1 MISEL
6 ERKILISLTGN
17 ARKSFRSV
25 AKEVG
30 TSTTAVYN
38 NVKKMEKSGLLKGYI
53 PDVDEVM
60 LGFDLVAIMSLRITH
75 GKLKSVYKAL
85 KDLPPVKLIFDI
97 TGDWDAILICYF
109 KERKELDSFLKTELT
124 VPHIERIVTDVVLNV
139 IKDEKRPLLD

>member
-1 MISEL
+1 MISDL
-6 ERKILISLTGN
+6 EKKILISLTEN

-38 NVKKMEKSGLLKGYI
+38 NVKKMEQSGLLKGYI

-60 LGFDLVAIMSLRITH
+60 LGFDLVAIIALRISQ
-75 GKLKSVYKAL
+75 GKLKHVYKAI

-97 TGDWDAILICYF
+97 TGEWDTILICYF
-109 KERKELDSFLKTELT
+109 KERKELDSFLKNKLSL
-124 VPHIERIVTDVVLNV
+124 PHIERVVTHVVLNV

>member
-1 MISEL
+1 
-6 ERKILISLTGN
+6 
-17 ARKSFRSV
+17 V

>member
-1 MISEL
+1 MISDL
-6 ERKILISLTGN
+6 EKKILISLTEN

-38 NVKKMEKSGLLKGYI
+38 NVKKMEQSGLLKGYI

-60 LGFDLVAIMSLRITH
+60 LGFDLVAIIALRISQ
-75 GKLKSVYKAL
+75 GKLKTVYKAV

-97 TGDWDAILICYF
+97 TGEWDSILICYF
-109 KERKELDSFLKTELT
+109 KEREELDSFLKNQLSL
-124 VPHIERIVTDVVLNV
+124 PHLERVVTHVVLNV

>member
-6 ERKILISLTGN
+6 ERKILISLTEN

-53 PDVDEVM
+53 PDVDEIM
-60 LGFDLVAIMSLRITH
+60 LGFDLVAIMTLRITH

-109 KERKELDSFLKTELT
+109 KERKELDNFLKTKLT

>member
-6 ERKILISLTGN
+6 ERKILISLSEN

-109 KERKELDSFLKTELT
+109 KERKELDRFLKTELT

>member
-1 MISEL
+1 
-6 ERKILISLTGN
+6 
-17 ARKSFRSV
+17 
-25 AKEVG
+25 
-30 TSTTAVYN
+30 
-38 NVKKMEKSGLLKGYI
+38 MEKSGLLKGYI
-53 PDVDEVM
+53 PDVDEIM
-60 LGFDLVAIMSLRITH
+60 LGFDLVAIMTLRITH

-109 KERKELDSFLKTELT
+109 KERKELDNFLKTKLT

>member
-1 MISEL
+1 MISDL
-6 ERKILISLTGN
+6 EKKILISLTEN

-25 AKEVG
+25 SKEVG

-60 LGFDLVAIMSLRITH
+60 LGFDLVAIIALRISQ
-75 GKLKSVYKAL
+75 GKLKTVYKAV

-97 TGDWDAILICYF
+97 TGEWDSILICYF
-109 KERKELDSFLKTELT
+109 KEREELDDFLKNQLSL
-124 VPHIERIVTDVVLNV
+124 PHLERVVTHVVLNV

>member
-6 ERKILISLTGN
+6 ERKILISLTEN

-109 KERKELDSFLKTELT
+109 KERKELDNFLKEELT

>member
-6 ERKILISLTGN
+6 ERKILISLTEN

-60 LGFDLVAIMSLRITH
+60 LGFDLVAIIALRIAH
-75 GKLKSVYKAL
+75 GKLNSVYKAL
-85 KDLPPVKLIFDI
+85 KDLPAVKLIFDI
-97 TGDWDAILICYF
+97 TGEWEAILICYF
-109 KERKELDSFLKTELT
+109 KERKELDNFLKTKLM
-124 VPHIERIVTDVVLNV
+124 VPHIERVVTHVVLNV

>member
-6 ERKILISLTGN
+6 ERKILISLTEN

-75 GKLKSVYKAL
+75 GKLISVYEAL

>member
-6 ERKILISLTGN
+6 ERKILISLNEN

-75 GKLKSVYKAL
+75 GKLKSVYKVL

-109 KERKELDSFLKTELT
+109 KERKELDNFLKNELT

>member
-1 MISEL
+1 MISDL
-6 ERKILISLTGN
+6 EKKILISLTEN

-25 AKEVG
+25 AKEVS

-60 LGFDLVAIMSLRITH
+60 LGFDLVAIIALRISQ
-75 GKLKSVYKAL
+75 GKTKHVYEDIKG
-85 KDLPPVKLIFDI
+85 LPPVKLIFDI
-97 TGDWDAILICYF
+97 TGEWDAILICYF
-109 KERKELDSFLKTELT
+109 KKRNELDSFLKNKLSL
-124 VPHIERIVTDVVLNV
+124 PDIERVVTHVVLNV

>member
-6 ERKILISLTGN
+6 ERKILKSLTEN

>member
-6 ERKILISLTGN
+6 ERKILISLTEN

-75 GKLKSVYKAL
+75 GKLKNVYKAL

>member
-1 MISEL
+1 MISDL
-6 ERKILISLTGN
+6 ERKILISLTEN

-60 LGFDLVAIMSLRITH
+60 LGFDLVAIIALRISQ
-75 GKLKSVYKAL
+75 GKTKHVYEDI

-97 TGDWDAILICYF
+97 TGEWDTILICYF
-109 KERKELDSFLKTELT
+109 KKRTELDRFLKNKLSL
-124 VPHIERIVTDVVLNV
+124 PDIERVVTHVVLNV

>member
-1 MISEL
+1 MISDL
-6 ERKILISLTGN
+6 EKKILVSLTEN
-17 ARKSFRSV
+17 ARKSFRRV

-60 LGFDLVAIMSLRITH
+60 LGFDLVAIIALRISQ
-75 GKLKSVYKAL
+75 GKLKHVYEEI

-97 TGDWDAILICYF
+97 TGEWDAILICYF
-109 KERKELDSFLKTELT
+109 KQRDELDNFLKNKLSL
-124 VPHIERIVTDVVLNV
+124 PYIERVVTHVVLNV

>member
-6 ERKILISLTGN
+6 ERKILISLTEN

>member
-6 ERKILISLTGN
+6 ERKILISLTEN

-60 LGFDLVAIMSLRITH
+60 LGFDLVAIMALRIAH
-75 GKLKSVYKAL
+75 GKLNNVYEAL
-85 KDLPPVKLIFDI
+85 KDLSPVKLIFDI
-97 TGDWDAILICYF
+97 TGEWEAILICYF
-109 KERKELDSFLKTELT
+109 KERKELDSFLKTKLT
-124 VPHIERIVTDVVLNV
+124 TPHIERVVTHVVLNV

>member
-1 MISEL
+1 MISDL
-6 ERKILISLTGN
+6 EKKILISLTEN

-38 NVKKMEKSGLLKGYI
+38 NVKKMEQSGLLKGYI

-60 LGFDLVAIMSLRITH
+60 LGFDLVAIMALRITH
-75 GKLKSVYKAL
+75 GKLRNVYKAL

-97 TGDWDAILICYF
+97 TGEWDCILICYF
-109 KERKELDSFLKTELT
+109 KERKELDNFLKTKLA
-124 VPHIERIVTDVVLNV
+124 VPHIERVVTHVVLNV

>member
-6 ERKILISLTGN
+6 ERKILKSLTEN

-60 LGFDLVAIMSLRITH
+60 LGFDLVAIMALRITH

>member
-6 ERKILISLTGN
+6 ERKILKSLTEN

-60 LGFDLVAIMSLRITH
+60 LGFDLVAIMTLRITH

>member
-6 ERKILISLTGN
+6 ERKILRSLTEN